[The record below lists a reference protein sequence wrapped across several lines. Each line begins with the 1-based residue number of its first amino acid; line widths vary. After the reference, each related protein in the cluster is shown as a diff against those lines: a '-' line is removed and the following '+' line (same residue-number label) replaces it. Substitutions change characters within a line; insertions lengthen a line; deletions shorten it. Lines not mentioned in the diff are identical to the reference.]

1 MVRCIGQ
8 GGLYI
13 SMNTL
18 QETLQ
23 FFATLTGELLL
34 LFLLVSFAVAMLQEY
49 LPATVIQRALTGR
62 GLLGNAVGAGLGALT
77 PFCSCSTIPVTVGLL
92 NAGAPFGAT
101 MSFLLASPI
110 MNPVIIG
117 LVITLFGWQVAV
129 FYGVACLLLAIVL
142 GAVWELLGLQRY
154 VKNVRLAGGDAPD
167 APQDLKSR
175 LHRAWHATVPLFK
188 SSIPYLLVGAAVG
201 ALIYGVVPEAWI
213 ATVGGPDNPFAI
225 PLSAAIGVPLYIR
238 AETLIPIGLSLH
250 THGMSLGA
258 VMALIIG
265 GAGAS
270 IPEVSLLNSIFRP
283 RLVVAFVITVFGVAI
298 TAGYLANALFT

>member
-1 MVRCIGQ
+1 MN
-8 GGLYI
+8 
-13 SMNTL
+13 MNTL

-23 FFATLTGELLL
+23 FFATISGELLL
-34 LFLLVSFAVAMLQEY
+34 LFLLISFAVAVLQEY
-49 LPATVIQRALTGR
+49 LPATAIQRALTGR
-62 GLLGNAVGAGLGALT
+62 GLLGNVVGAGLGALT

-117 LVITLFGWQVAV
+117 LVITLFGWRVAV

-142 GAVWELLGLQRY
+142 GAVWESLGLQRH
-154 VKNVRLAGGDAPD
+154 VKNVRLTGGDTPD
-167 APQDLKSR
+167 ATQDLQSR
-175 LHRAWHATVPLFK
+175 LRRAWQATVPLFK

-201 ALIYGVVPEAWI
+201 ALIYGIVPESWI
-213 ATVGGPDNPFAI
+213 ATIGGPDNPVAI
-225 PLSAAIGVPLYIR
+225 PVSAAIGVPLYIR

-270 IPEVSLLNSIFRP
+270 IPEVSMLNSIFRP
-283 RLVVAFVITVFGVAI
+283 RLVAAFVITVFGVAM

>member
-1 MVRCIGQ
+1 M
-8 GGLYI
+8 GL
-13 SMNTL
+13 NTL

-23 FFATLTGELLL
+23 FFAVISGELLV
-34 LFLLVSFAVAMLQEY
+34 LFLLVSFAVAVIQEY

-62 GLLGNAVGAGLGALT
+62 GLMGNVVGAGLGALT

-117 LVITLFGWQVAV
+117 LVGTLFGWRIAV
-129 FYGVACLLLAIVL
+129 FYGIACFLLAIVL
-142 GAVWELLGLQRY
+142 GAAWQMLGLQQH
-154 VKNVRLAGGDAPD
+154 VKNVRLTGGDVLD
-167 APQDLKSR
+167 APRDLRSR
-175 LHRAWHATVPLFK
+175 VRRAQRATLDLFK
-188 SSIPYLLVGAAVG
+188 GSIPYLLVGAAVG
-201 ALIYGVVPEAWI
+201 SVIYGMVPESWI
-213 ATVGGPDNPFAI
+213 ATIGGPTNPFAI

-250 THGMSLGA
+250 TQGMSLGA

-270 IPEVSLLNSIFRP
+270 LPEISMLNSIFRP
-283 RLVVAFVITVFGVAI
+283 RLVAAFVITVFGVAI
-298 TAGYLANALFT
+298 IAGYLANALFT

>member
-1 MVRCIGQ
+1 M
-8 GGLYI
+8 

-23 FFATLTGELLL
+23 FFAVISGELLV
-34 LFLLVSFAVAMLQEY
+34 LFLLVSFAVAVLQEY

-110 MNPVIIG
+110 LNPVIVG
-117 LVITLFGWQVAV
+117 LIVTLFGWRVAL
-129 FYGVACLLLAIVL
+129 FYGAACLLLAIVL
-142 GAVWELLGLQRY
+142 GAVWESLGLQRH
-154 VKNVRLAGGDAPD
+154 VKNVRFTGAEAPET
-167 APQDLKSR
+167 PRDLNSR
-175 LHRAWHATVPLFK
+175 LRRAWQATVPLFK
-188 SSIPYLLVGAAVG
+188 GSIPYLLVGAAIG
-201 ALIYGVVPEAWI
+201 ALIYGIVPEAWI
-213 ATVGGPDNPFAI
+213 ATIGGPSNPFAI
-225 PLSAAIGVPLYIR
+225 PLSAAMGVPLYIR
-238 AETLIPIGLSLH
+238 AETLIPVGLSLH

-270 IPEVSLLNSIFRP
+270 IPEVSMLSSIFRP
-283 RLVVAFVITVFGVAI
+283 RLVAAFVITVFGVAVV
-298 TAGYLANALFT
+298 AGYAANALFA